1 MSGPPEPLWVV
12 VADDHPF
19 YRRGLTRSLRASGV
33 AVVAE
38 APSGAAAVQA
48 VRDTLPDVVVMDLN
62 MPGVSGLEAT
72 RQVLDEAPG
81 TRVLMLTVSADET
94 DVTDAIAA
102 GACGYVL
109 KDRPVQEVIAGVRA
123 AAAGGS
129 HFSAQLAMPLLR
141 RLREGSSIAVDVTGV
156 AFDAHEREVLA
167 LLAEGHADH
176 EIAAVLDIDLD
187 DVRAHGASILSKLH
201 RESRV
206 KAALEASGGRRP

>member
-1 MSGPPEPLWVV
+1 MSEPPEPLRVV

-19 YRRGLTRSLRASGV
+19 YRRGLARSLTASGIS
-33 AVVAE
+33 VVVE

-72 RQVLDEAPG
+72 RQVLEEAPE
-81 TRVLMLTVSADET
+81 TRVLMLTVSAQEN
-94 DVTDAIAA
+94 DVVDAIAA

-123 AAAGGS
+123 AAAGET
-129 HFSAQLAMPLLR
+129 HFSTQLAMPLLR
-141 RLREGSSIAVDVTGV
+141 RLRHGSSMAVDVTGV
-156 AFDAHEREVLA
+156 AFDEPERAVLA
-167 LLAEGHADH
+167 QVAEGRADH
-176 EIAAVLDIDLD
+176 EIAVALGIGID
-187 DVRAHGASILSKLH
+187 DVRAHAAAILSKLH

-206 KAALEASGGRRP
+206 KAALEASAGRRQ